1 MDYFKKNIVAG
12 LGILA
17 AVGCASIIVSPWG
30 RWITL
35 SPDTSARW
43 VPIPPEETP
52 LTIGVFFY
60 RLNGSLPSSVQMRC
74 GLGMTAQQIKEEDQ
88 RAKALDTQVIAEARR
103 QEAQEAPLRRLL

>member
-1 MDYFKKNIVAG
+1 MDYFKKTIVAG

-35 SPDTSARW
+35 SPDTSTKW
-43 VPIPPEETP
+43 VPIPTEETP

-74 GLGMTAQQIKEEDQ
+74 GFGMTEKSLQEEDQ
-88 RAKALDTQVIAEARR
+88 RAKALDVQVIAEARW

>member
-17 AVGCASIIVSPWG
+17 AVGGASMVVSPWG
-30 RWITL
+30 RWIKL
-35 SPDTSARW
+35 SPNTSGRW
-43 VPIPPEETP
+43 VPIPTEETP

-74 GLGMTAQQIKEEDQ
+74 GLGMTVQRIKEEDQ
-88 RAKALDTQVIAEARR
+88 RAKALDAQVIVEARR
-103 QEAQEAPLRRLL
+103 QEAQEAPLRRIL